1 MLDAYII
8 DRIRREREAPVDRR
22 APLHIEV
29 PREAPRG
36 RTRPDQEPEDIGG
49 PERDDTPRRER
60 EDDDRGIAIIDFTI

>member
-22 APLHIEV
+22 TPLHIEV

-36 RTRPDQEPEDIGG
+36 RTRPGQEPEDVGG
-49 PERDDTPRRER
+49 PEQDEVPRR

>member
-36 RTRPDQEPEDIGG
+36 RTRPDRDPEDIGG
-49 PERDDTPRRER
+49 PSEDEAPRRD
-60 EDDDRGIAIIDFTI
+60 DDDRGIAIIDFTI